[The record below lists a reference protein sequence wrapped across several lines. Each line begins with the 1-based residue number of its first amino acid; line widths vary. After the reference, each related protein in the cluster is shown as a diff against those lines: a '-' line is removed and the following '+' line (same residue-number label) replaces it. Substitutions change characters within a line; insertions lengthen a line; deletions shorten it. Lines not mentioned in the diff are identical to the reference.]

1 MSKTIKILH
10 ICNHDLNE
18 EEITREDVNLVKQ
31 NRGFIDTTESIEADI
46 WARKCALTNIDPIEK
61 IKISKVYGDTLIVDS
76 INGTSLLN
84 PRIVSVGEE
93 IVVDELNIN
102 NSTVVREDKIII
114 KSFDISGGTV
124 GNADDTAE
132 ILITAVDNNLGVAPL
147 MSFDLSLGMYK
158 VADYIDFD
166 KMSLYRHIKK
176 KILSGAESELW
187 FYQTTSSFADSGY
200 TRFYIEVNDAMPAPD
215 QEGVYCMNNMASIY
229 KSMSKAEM
237 LEMTNDGIAM
247 NDVDGGILIS
257 VRNDN
262 YTTDASADS
271 ESEAINKLKTYLQGN
286 NISIYYQLEDPTVF
300 DIRNIPIKTELSHSG
315 TEMVKAESYVLPI
328 LDLSYMKIKSISIVD
343 EADYDIID
351 IGIINSINEVKQGD
365 IIYSANLDYELF
377 THNKIRWIGKSK
389 PSVGTVYTVDY
400 NKLTRQSTAY
410 LIDNCPKCNGNG
422 WYIDIIENNNFSNVA
437 GVDKMTQDFMKV
449 LLSKKKG
456 NVGTDMVTLSGREFY
471 GTDEVE
477 TRILTAIKEAEDQY
491 KLMQVELLSSGT
503 PLPNDEK
510 LYRININNIEYDDIT
525 LKAMVS
531 ITLYN
536 YENQKTELNLEI

>member
-46 WARKCALTNIDPIEK
+46 WARKCALTNIDPIKK

-84 PRIVSVGEE
+84 PRIVSVGEK

-215 QEGVYCMNNMASIY
+215 QEGIHCMNNLTSIY
-229 KSMSKAEM
+229 RSISKTEM
-237 LEMTNDGIAM
+237 FEMNDDGIAM

-257 VRNDN
+257 IQNSR
-262 YTTDASADS
+262 YTADASSDS
-271 ESEAINKLKTYLQGN
+271 ETDTINKFKAYLQSN
-286 NISIYYQLEDPTVF
+286 NISVYYQLEEPTVF
-300 DIRNIPIKTELSHSG
+300 DIRNISIKTELSHSG
-315 TEMVKAESYVLPI
+315 VEIVKAESYVLPI
-328 LDLSYMKIKSISIVD
+328 LDLRYMKIKSISIVD
-343 EADYDIID
+343 EGDYDIID
-351 IGIINSINEVKQGD
+351 IGIINSINEVRQGD

-377 THNKIRWIGKSK
+377 THNKIRWIGNSK

-400 NKLTRQSTAY
+400 NRLIRQSNEY

-422 WYIDIIENNNFSNVA
+422 WYIDIIENNNFSDVA